1 MAESNSSEIP
11 VAGEIL
17 VAGAGPAGMIAALAF
32 ANAGFSVTL
41 AGPPARPDDRR
52 TTALMMPSLAF
63 LKELGLFDRLVED
76 AAPLRAMRIVDGTS
90 RLVRGPAVT
99 FRASEIGEAAF
110 GYNIPNRHLLSCLE
124 ASVREHDAI
133 GWRESFVSG
142 YRLSDREAAAEL
154 DGETIMARLVVAA
167 DGRASP
173 AREAA
178 GISTHRRAHAQSA
191 LVLNFAHA
199 RDHGDISTE
208 FHTETGP
215 FTQVP
220 LPGRRSSLVWV
231 VRPETAER
239 LMEASNAA
247 ISGEIEERMQ
257 SMLGKIEV
265 EPRRQVYPLSSSMPS
280 RFGARRVALVGEAAH
295 LFPPIGAQGLN
306 LGVRDIQDLLAIARA
321 GRGDPGSPAA
331 LLRYD
336 ARRRPDIMA
345 RSGAVN
351 MLNYSLLSDFLP
363 TQFMRSAGIGLLAGF
378 APLRGFFMRE
388 GLRPGSGWRHIFG
401 GRVPEL
407 GRLSGEEVRR

>member
-1 MAESNSSEIP
+1 MAETNSS
-11 VAGEIL
+11 EIL

-32 ANAGFSVTL
+32 AGNDFSVTL
-41 AGPPARPDDRR
+41 AGPPAPPDDRR

-63 LKELGLFDRLVED
+63 LKEFGLFDAL
-76 AAPLRAMRIVDGTS
+76 AKGGAPLRAMRIVDGTS
-90 RLVRGPAVT
+90 RLVRSPTVT

-110 GYNIPNRHLLSCLE
+110 GYNIPNKHLLSCLE
-124 ASVREHDAI
+124 AAVREHGAI
-133 GWRESFVSG
+133 DWHESFVSG
-142 YRLSDREAAAEL
+142 YRLSDHEAAAEL
-154 DGETIMARLVVAA
+154 DEDTITARLVVAA
-167 DGRASP
+167 DGRSSP

-178 GISTHRRAHAQSA
+178 GIHTHRHGHAQSA
-191 LVLNFAHA
+191 LVLNFAHT
-199 RDHGDISTE
+199 RDHGNISTE

-220 LPGRRSSLVWV
+220 LPGQRSSLVWV
-231 VRPETAER
+231 VRPATAER
-239 LMEASNAA
+239 LMEMSDRA
-247 ISGEIEERMQ
+247 ISEEIEERMQ
-257 SMLGKIEV
+257 SMLGKVEV
-265 EPRRQVYPLSSSMPS
+265 EPGRQVYPLSSAMPS
-280 RFGARRVALVGEAAH
+280 RFGAKRVALVGEAAH

-306 LGVRDIQDLLAIARA
+306 LGVRDIQDLLATARA
-321 GRGDPGSPAA
+321 GRDDPGSPAA

-363 TQFMRSAGIGLLAGF
+363 AQFMRSAGIGLLAGF

-388 GLRPGSGWRHIFG
+388 GLRPGSGWRHMFG

-407 GRLSGEEVRR
+407 GRPSGEEVRR

>member
-1 MAESNSSEIP
+1 MAETNSS
-11 VAGEIL
+11 EIL

-32 ANAGFSVTL
+32 AGKGFSVTL
-41 AGPPARPDDRR
+41 AGPPATPDDRR

-63 LKELGLFDRLVED
+63 LKEFRLFDTLAEG

-90 RLVRGPAVT
+90 RLVRSPTVT

-110 GYNIPNRHLLSCLE
+110 GYNIPNKHLLSRLE
-124 ASVREHDAI
+124 AAVREHGAI
-133 GWRESFVSG
+133 EWRETFVSG
-142 YRLSDREAAAEL
+142 YRLSDHEAAAEL
-154 DGETIMARLVVAA
+154 DGGTITARLVVAA
-167 DGRASP
+167 DGRSSP

-178 GISTHRRAHAQSA
+178 DIRTHQRGHAQSA
-191 LVLNFAHA
+191 LVLNFAHT
-199 RDHGDISTE
+199 RDHANISTE

-220 LPGRRSSLVWV
+220 LPGQRSSLVWV

-239 LMEASNAA
+239 LMEMSDGA

-257 SMLGKIEV
+257 SMLGKVEV
-265 EPRRQVYPLSSSMPS
+265 EPGRQVYPLSSAMPS

-306 LGVRDIQDLLAIARA
+306 LGVRDIQDLLATTRA
-321 GRGDPGSPAA
+321 GRDDPGSPAA

-363 TQFMRSAGIGLLAGF
+363 AQLLRGAGIGLLAGF

-401 GRVPEL
+401 GRGPEL
-407 GRLSGEEVRR
+407 GRPSGEEVRR

>member
-1 MAESNSSEIP
+1 MTETRSS
-11 VAGEIL
+11 EIL

-32 ANAGFSVTL
+32 ADAGFPVTL
-41 AGPPARPDDRR
+41 AGPPAPPDDRR

-63 LKELGLFDRLVED
+63 LKELGLFDALTER

-90 RLVRGPAVT
+90 RLVRSPTVT
-99 FRASEIGEAAF
+99 FRASEIGETAF
-110 GYNIPNRHLLSCLE
+110 GYNIPNKHLLNCLE
-124 ASVREHDAI
+124 AAVRGNGAI
-133 GWRESFVSG
+133 EWRESLVSG
-142 YRLSDREAAAEL
+142 YRLSDDEAVAEL
-154 DGETIMARLVVAA
+154 DGDTITARLVVAA
-167 DGRASP
+167 DGRTSP

-178 GISTHRRAHAQSA
+178 GIRTHRHGHAQSA
-191 LVLNFAHA
+191 LVLNFAHT
-199 RDHGDISTE
+199 REHGDISTE

-231 VRPETAER
+231 VRPQTATG
-239 LMEASNAA
+239 LMEMGDGV
-247 ISGEIEERMQ
+247 ISEEIERRMQ
-257 SMLGKIEV
+257 SMLGKVEV
-265 EPRRQVYPLSSSMPS
+265 EPGRQVYPLSSAMPS

-306 LGVRDIQDLLAIARA
+306 LGVRDIQDLLATARA
-321 GRGDPGSPAA
+321 SRGDPGTPAT

-363 TQFMRSAGIGLLAGF
+363 AQLMRGAGIGLLAGF

-388 GLRPGSGWRHIFG
+388 GLRPGSGWRHMFG
-401 GRVPEL
+401 GRAAEP
-407 GRLSGEEVRR
+407 RRQSGEEVRR

>member
-1 MAESNSSEIP
+1 MNGTKSSD
-11 VAGEIL
+11 IL

-32 ANAGFSVTL
+32 AGAGFSVVL
-41 AGPPARPDDRR
+41 AGSPAQPEDRR
-52 TTALMMPSLAF
+52 TTALMMPSLTF
-63 LKELGLFDRLVED
+63 LKELGLFDALVRE
-76 AAPLRAMRIVDGTS
+76 AAPLGAMRIVDATS
-90 RLVRGPAVT
+90 RLVRSPTVT
-99 FRASEIGEAAF
+99 FRASEIGEEAF
-110 GYNIPNRHLLSCLE
+110 GYNIPNAHLLSCLE
-124 ASVREHDAI
+124 AALREHGAI
-133 GWRESFVSG
+133 EWREELVSG
-142 YRLSDREAAAEL
+142 YRLSDAGAEAAL
-154 DGETIMARLVVAA
+154 GGETIDAKLVVAA

-178 GISTHRRAHAQSA
+178 GIRTHRHGHVQSA

-199 RDHGDISTE
+199 REHGGISTE

-231 VRPETAER
+231 VRPETASR
-239 LMEASNAA
+239 LMAMDDGPLSR
-247 ISGEIEERMQ
+247 EIEERMQ

-265 EPRRQVYPLSSSMPS
+265 EPGRQVYPLSSAMPS

-295 LFPPIGAQGLN
+295 VFPPIGAQGLN
-306 LGVRDIQDLLAIARA
+306 LGVRDIQDLVATARA
-321 GRGDPGSPAA
+321 SRDDPGVPAA

-345 RSGAVN
+345 RSSAVN

-363 TQFMRSAGIGLLAGF
+363 AQFIRSAGIGLLAGF

-388 GLRPGSGWRHIFG
+388 GLRPGAGWRHIFG
-401 GRVPEL
+401 GRVTEPS
-407 GRLSGEEVRR
+407 RASGEEIRR

>member
-1 MAESNSSEIP
+1 MTETRSS
-11 VAGEIL
+11 EIL

-32 ANAGFSVTL
+32 ADAGFPVTL
-41 AGPPARPDDRR
+41 AGPPAPPDDRR

-63 LKELGLFDRLVED
+63 LKELGLFDALTER

-90 RLVRGPAVT
+90 RLVRSPTVT
-99 FRASEIGEAAF
+99 FRASEIGETAF
-110 GYNIPNRHLLSCLE
+110 GYNIPNKHLLNCLE
-124 ASVREHDAI
+124 AAVRGNGAI
-133 GWRESFVSG
+133 EWRESLVSG
-142 YRLSDREAAAEL
+142 YRLSDDEAVAEL
-154 DGETIMARLVVAA
+154 DGDTITARLVVAA
-167 DGRASP
+167 DGRTSP

-178 GISTHRRAHAQSA
+178 GIRTHRHGHAQSA
-191 LVLNFAHA
+191 LVLNFAHT
-199 RDHGDISTE
+199 REHGDISTE

-231 VRPETAER
+231 VRPQTATG
-239 LMEASNAA
+239 LMEMGDGV
-247 ISGEIEERMQ
+247 ISEEIERRMQ
-257 SMLGKIEV
+257 SMLGKVEV
-265 EPRRQVYPLSSSMPS
+265 EPGRQVYPLSSAMPS

-306 LGVRDIQDLLAIARA
+306 LGVRDIQDLLATARA
-321 GRGDPGSPAA
+321 SRGDPGTPAT

-363 TQFMRSAGIGLLAGF
+363 AQLMRGAGIGLLAGF

-388 GLRPGSGWRHIFG
+388 GLRPGSGWRHMFG
-401 GRVPEL
+401 GRAAEP
-407 GRLSGEEVRR
+407 RRQSGKEVRR

>member
-1 MAESNSSEIP
+1 
-11 VAGEIL
+11 
-17 VAGAGPAGMIAALAF
+17 
-32 ANAGFSVTL
+32 
-41 AGPPARPDDRR
+41 
-52 TTALMMPSLAF
+52 MMPSLAF
-63 LKELGLFDRLVED
+63 LKEFGLFDALAEG

-90 RLVRGPAVT
+90 RLVRSPTVT

-110 GYNIPNRHLLSCLE
+110 GYNIPNRHLLNCLE
-124 ASVREHDAI
+124 AAVRGHGAI
-133 GWRESFVSG
+133 DWHESFVSG
-142 YRLSDREAAAEL
+142 YRLSDHETVAEL
-154 DGETIMARLVVAA
+154 DGATITARLVVAA

-173 AREAA
+173 ARDAA
-178 GISTHRRAHAQSA
+178 GIRTHRHGHAQSA
-191 LVLNFAHA
+191 LVLNFAHS
-199 RDHGDISTE
+199 RDHGNVSTE

-220 LPGRRSSLVWV
+220 LPGQRSSLVWV

-239 LMEASNAA
+239 LTEMSDGA
-247 ISGEIEERMQ
+247 ISKEIEERMQ
-257 SMLGKIEV
+257 SMLGRTEV
-265 EPRRQVYPLSSSMPS
+265 EPGRQVYPLSSAMPS
-280 RFGARRVALVGEAAH
+280 RFGAKRVALVGEAAH

-306 LGVRDIQDLLAIARA
+306 LGVRDIQDLLATARA
-321 GRGDPGSPAA
+321 GRDDPGSPAA

-363 TQFMRSAGIGLLAGF
+363 AQFMRSAGIGLLAGF

-407 GRLSGEEVRR
+407 GRPSGEEIRR

>member
-1 MAESNSSEIP
+1 MTETRSS
-11 VAGEIL
+11 EIL

-32 ANAGFSVTL
+32 ADAGFPVTL
-41 AGPPARPDDRR
+41 AGPPAPPDDRR

-63 LKELGLFDRLVED
+63 LKELGLFDALTER

-90 RLVRGPAVT
+90 RLVRSPTVT
-99 FRASEIGEAAF
+99 FRASEIGETAF
-110 GYNIPNRHLLSCLE
+110 GYNIPNKHLLNCLE
-124 ASVREHDAI
+124 TAVRRNDAI
-133 GWRESFVSG
+133 EWRESLVSG
-142 YRLSDREAAAEL
+142 YRLSDDEAVAEL
-154 DGETIMARLVVAA
+154 DGDTITARLVIAA
-167 DGRASP
+167 DGRTSP

-178 GISTHRRAHAQSA
+178 GIRTHRHGHAQSA
-191 LVLNFAHA
+191 LVLNFAHT
-199 RDHGDISTE
+199 RDHASISTE

-231 VRPETAER
+231 VRPQTATG
-239 LMEASNAA
+239 LMEMGDGV
-247 ISGEIEERMQ
+247 ISEEIERRMQ
-257 SMLGKIEV
+257 SMLGKVEV
-265 EPRRQVYPLSSSMPS
+265 EPGRQVYPLSSAMPS

-306 LGVRDIQDLLAIARA
+306 LGVRDIQDLLATARA
-321 GRGDPGSPAA
+321 SRGDPGTPAT

-363 TQFMRSAGIGLLAGF
+363 AQLMRGAGIGLLAGF

-388 GLRPGSGWRHIFG
+388 GLRPGSGWRHMFG
-401 GRVPEL
+401 GRAAEP
-407 GRLSGEEVRR
+407 RRQSGEEVRR

>member
-1 MAESNSSEIP
+1 MTETNSS
-11 VAGEIL
+11 EIL

-32 ANAGFSVTL
+32 ACNGFSVTL
-41 AGPPARPDDRR
+41 AGPPAAPDDRR

-63 LKELGLFDRLVED
+63 LKELGLFDALTES

-90 RLVRGPAVT
+90 RLVRSPTVT
-99 FRASEIGEAAF
+99 FRASEIGETAF
-110 GYNIPNRHLLSCLE
+110 GYNIPNKHLLNCLE
-124 ASVREHDAI
+124 TAVRENGAI
-133 GWRESFVSG
+133 EWRESLVSG
-142 YRLSDREAAAEL
+142 YRLSDHEAAAEL
-154 DGETIMARLVVAA
+154 DGDTITARLVVAA
-167 DGRASP
+167 DGRSSP

-178 GISTHRRAHAQSA
+178 GIRALRHGHTQSA
-191 LVLNFAHA
+191 LVLNFAHT
-199 RDHGDISTE
+199 RDHGNASTE

-231 VRPETAER
+231 VHPGTAER
-239 LMEASNAA
+239 LVEMSDDA
-247 ISGEIEERMQ
+247 ISVEIEERMQ
-257 SMLGKIEV
+257 SMLGKVQV
-265 EPRRQVYPLSSSMPS
+265 EPGRQVYPLSSAMPS

-306 LGVRDIQDLLAIARA
+306 LGVRDIHDLVAITCASRE
-321 GRGDPGSPAA
+321 DPGSPAT

-363 TQFMRSAGIGLLAGF
+363 AQFMRSAGIGLLAGF

-388 GLRPGSGWRHIFG
+388 GLRPGSGWRHVFG
-401 GRVPEL
+401 GRVTEPRHPSET
-407 GRLSGEEVRR
+407 V

>member
-1 MAESNSSEIP
+1 MTETRSS
-11 VAGEIL
+11 EIL

-32 ANAGFSVTL
+32 ADAGFPVTL
-41 AGPPARPDDRR
+41 AGPPAPPDDRR

-63 LKELGLFDRLVED
+63 LKELGLFDALTER

-90 RLVRGPAVT
+90 RLVRSPTVT
-99 FRASEIGEAAF
+99 FRASEIGETAF
-110 GYNIPNRHLLSCLE
+110 GYNIPNKHLLNCLE
-124 ASVREHDAI
+124 TAVREHGAI
-133 GWRESFVSG
+133 EWRESLVSG
-142 YRLSDREAAAEL
+142 YRLSDDEAVAEL
-154 DGETIMARLVVAA
+154 DGDTITARLVVAA
-167 DGRASP
+167 DGRTSP

-178 GISTHRRAHAQSA
+178 GIRTHRHGHAQSA
-191 LVLNFAHA
+191 LVLNFAHT
-199 RDHGDISTE
+199 REHGDISTE

-231 VRPETAER
+231 VRPQTATG
-239 LMEASNAA
+239 LMEMGDGV
-247 ISGEIEERMQ
+247 ISEEIERRMQ
-257 SMLGKIEV
+257 SMLGKVEV
-265 EPRRQVYPLSSSMPS
+265 EPGRQVYPLSSAMPS

-306 LGVRDIQDLLAIARA
+306 LGVRDIQDLLATARA
-321 GRGDPGSPAA
+321 SRGDPGTPAT

-363 TQFMRSAGIGLLAGF
+363 AQLMRGAGIGLLAGF

-388 GLRPGSGWRHIFG
+388 GLRPGSGWRHMFG
-401 GRVPEL
+401 GRAAEP
-407 GRLSGEEVRR
+407 RRQSGKEVRR